1 MSSDSATLLPTQQSV
16 KAYVDSQVS
25 GVDTLAE
32 ILAIGNTTGG
42 TDISLSSSD
51 ITGTGNINIT
61 GTFVAQSTTGFAT
74 ATLKADT
81 NNTGSGGTPDLR
93 FELGGTQK
101 ARLRVD
107 TNDNVEIATGTS
119 AGTTRFGIASN
130 GDISFYEDT
139 GTTAKFFWDA
149 STERLGIGTTA
160 PSGLLEI
167 SADSDD
173 GTSAPSFL
181 ITNASTTL
189 NDGAVVGT
197 IEFRNS
203 DASGTPPHTAK
214 IQGIANASDERT
226 TELAFSTGLVGTT
239 TERLRITSDG
249 SVGIGTN
256 SPTNGNLQIGDSD
269 TDFNIAIAGARTKF
283 GYDSSNNSAVV
294 QGGLTK
300 GIIFCVNNSTFGS
313 GEAGRFD
320 ASGNLLVG
328 TTNASGSTAP
338 DNSSD
343 TNNAG
348 LRLSGSLGFIG
359 IGSNSQPTT
368 YLNRIG

>member
-1 MSSDSATLLPTQQSV
+1 V
-16 KAYVDSQVS
+16 
-25 GVDTLAE
+25 
-32 ILAIGNTTGG
+32 IL
-42 TDISLSSSD
+42 
-51 ITGTGNINIT
+51 
-61 GTFVAQSTTGFAT
+61 
-74 ATLKADT
+74 
-81 NNTGSGGTPDLR
+81 
-93 FELGGTQK
+93 
-101 ARLRVD
+101 
-107 TNDNVEIATGTS
+107 
-119 AGTTRFGIASN
+119 
-130 GDISFYEDT
+130 
-139 GTTAKFFWDA
+139 
-149 STERLGIGTTA
+149 
-160 PSGLLEI
+160 
-167 SADSDD
+167 
-173 GTSAPSFL
+173 
-181 ITNASTTL
+181 
-189 NDGAVVGT
+189 
-197 IEFRNS
+197 
-203 DASGTPPHTAK
+203 
-214 IQGIANASDERT
+214 SDERT

-368 YLNRIG
+368 YLNRIGSDGDIAIFRKSGTTIGSIGVVSSDNLYIQGNSTHVGFVFGSSAVAPFKNGAYTDNTVDLGTTSYRFQDIYLSGKTRFYENSANGSNYVSITAPASLGVDTTYTLHLDRDWETVTCSS